1 MIPIELTMLAYSAT
15 LCVLLAV
22 PYTLGFIFERGL
34 TTMVGNREDFVPGTG
49 WIGRSQRA
57 HRNLIENLLPFA
69 VLALSV
75 VVANRTSATTA
86 LAAELFFFA
95 RLGHAIVYIVG
106 IPWLRTLAYAL
117 GVVAMAM
124 LLLALLT

>member
-1 MIPIELTMLAYSAT
+1 MIPLELRMLAYTAT

-22 PYTLGFIFERGL
+22 PYTLGLILERGMP
-34 TTMVGNREDFVPGTG
+34 TMVGNRENFAPGSG

-57 HRNLIENLLPFA
+57 HQNLVENLVPFA
-69 VLALSV
+69 ALLLAV
-75 VVANRTSATTA
+75 VIAGKTSPNTA

-95 RLGHAIVYIVG
+95 RLGHAIVYIAG

-117 GVVAMAM
+117 GVVAMVM
-124 LLLALLT
+124 LLVALLG